1 MDELLDRN
9 FAVPSLC
16 DALVI
21 CTWNVR
27 CLTDLKLFEL
37 VLHMKRYDIDI
48 LCIQETHLSNSEVK
62 DEQGYTVILSGA
74 DVDSRSWAGV
84 GFIIAPRCRHM
95 VKSYKQVSDRLC
107 TLRMK
112 VVGGILG
119 LVTAYAPHNLH
130 SLPDRFQFYVDLD
143 IQFRKLSANVAK
155 MIVGDMNARL
165 GAQLPGGDHFIGPYT
180 FGRRAAHQ
188 VETPNRDVL
197 L

>member
-1 MDELLDRN
+1 M
-9 FAVPSLC
+9 
-16 DALVI
+16 
-21 CTWNVR
+21 
-27 CLTDLKLFEL
+27 
-37 VLHMKRYDIDI
+37 
-48 LCIQETHLSNSEVK
+48 
-62 DEQGYTVILSGA
+62 
-74 DVDSRSWAGV
+74 DSRSWAGL
-84 GFIIAPRCRHM
+84 GFIIAPQCRHM

-143 IQFRKLSANVAK
+143 IQFRKLSANVAN
-155 MIVGDMNARL
+155 MNARL
-165 GAQLPGGDHFIGPYT
+165 GAQLPGEDHIIGPYT